1 MNRREFFCRLV
12 PFLGQTKDAEKTS
25 GQPERP
31 VRIRLTENERF
42 LRAMAMGI
50 DPATMTPGQL
60 KELVPDPEPQ
70 TPPQKRERLDG
81 EA

>member
-1 MNRREFFCRLV
+1 MNRREFFCRFV
-12 PFLGQTKDAEKTS
+12 PFLGQAVDAEKTS
-25 GQPERP
+25 SRPEHP
-31 VRIRLTENERF
+31 ARIRLTENERF

-70 TPPQKRERLDG
+70 TPPQKQERLDS